1 MMRRL
6 IDAER
11 TLEMVE
17 FEVKRRE
24 LEATE
29 PAATSIEGKGEFYKL
44 SLVVALESK
53 SPRHSLRG
61 LEALR
66 RHGTPRFE

>member
-6 IDAER
+6 IDGER
-11 TLEMVE
+11 TLEMAE
-17 FEVKRRE
+17 FEVKKR
-24 LEATE
+24 EATE
-29 PAATSIEGKGEFYKL
+29 PAATSIKGKGEFYKL

-53 SPRHSLRG
+53 SPRHSLRE